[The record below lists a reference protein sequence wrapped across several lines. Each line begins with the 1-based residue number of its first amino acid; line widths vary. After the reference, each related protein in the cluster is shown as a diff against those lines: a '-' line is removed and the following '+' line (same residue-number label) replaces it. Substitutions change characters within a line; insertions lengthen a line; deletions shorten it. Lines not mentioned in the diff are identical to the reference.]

1 MFLLPEAQKIT
12 NGWSVRKNLIPFKE
26 RKNYA
31 SLLSTELNSLGM
43 VGGGGEEDVDALFE
57 ERVSSPL
64 KRSADFRASGTEC
77 VENARFTAGARI
89 SALAEKYSKDIEAKG
104 RDAPPKPPKRS
115 KHQLFDHTVL
125 NEWVETI
132 VRNGNAGMSGLIP
145 QCLEKMFPQG
155 SAQSIQ
161 LTQRERQLIE
171 HAVNFATQ

>member
-1 MFLLPEAQKIT
+1 MA
-12 NGWSVRKNLIPFKE
+12 
-26 RKNYA
+26 
-31 SLLSTELNSLGM
+31 
-43 VGGGGEEDVDALFE
+43 GGEVDALFE
-57 ERVSSPL
+57 EEQDNVPL

-115 KHQLFDHTVL
+115 KHQLFDHAVL

-145 QCLEKMFPQG
+145 DCLEKNFPQG
-155 SAQSIQ
+155 SAQSIA
-161 LTQRERQLIE
+161 LTLRERQLIE
-171 HAVNFATQ
+171 HAVKFATQ